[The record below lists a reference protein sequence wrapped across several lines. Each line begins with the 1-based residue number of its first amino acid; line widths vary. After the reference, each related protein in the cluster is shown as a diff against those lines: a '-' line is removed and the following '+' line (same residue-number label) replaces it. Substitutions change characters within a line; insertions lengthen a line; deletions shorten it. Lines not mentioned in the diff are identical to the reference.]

1 MIRTITATSLM
12 ALIAT
17 PLAAQD
23 REGWPQ
29 SFTVGTASQGGTY
42 YTYGSGFA
50 NLIAE
55 KLGGMTGAGEVT
67 GGPTQ
72 NLALVQSGDL
82 ALGMTTMGPARD
94 ALAGES
100 PLAPGMAFDKVC
112 AMFPMYQTP
121 FSLVSLKGS
130 GIDSVENIPAGATI
144 AFGPAGGTSDI
155 YFPQFL
161 EALGADF
168 EKRTG
173 GYEDLGG
180 QLQDG
185 LIDAIG
191 YAAGIPIPGVSQL
204 EAQIAIN
211 VVGFKPEQQAQLV
224 EQFPV
229 SEFQIPADTYKSISE
244 PLDVVAMWNF
254 AIVNCDLPEEFVYE
268 ATKAVMDNHEA
279 MMTIHQSAAETLP
292 ENVDK
297 NGVLPWHPGAA
308 RYFEEAGQ
316 DIPDDMVYGS

>member
-1 MIRTITATSLM
+1 MIRIVTASAVA
-12 ALIAT
+12 ALVAT
-17 PLAAQD
+17 PLVAQD

-55 KLGGMTGAGEVT
+55 TLGGMTGAGEVT

-94 ALAGES
+94 AVAGES

-130 GIDSVENIPAGATI
+130 GIDSVESIPAGATI
-144 AFGPAGGTSDI
+144 GFGPAGGTSDI

-161 EALGADF
+161 EALGAEFD
-168 EKRTG
+168 KQSG

-191 YAAGIPIPGVSQL
+191 YGAGIPIPGVSQL
-204 EAQIAIN
+204 EAQTAIN
-211 VVGFKPEQQAQLV
+211 VVGFTPEQQAQLV

-229 SEFQIPADTYKSISE
+229 SEFEIPADTYKSLNE
-244 PLDVVAMWNF
+244 PINTVAMWNF
-254 AIVNCDLPEEFVYE
+254 AIVGCDLPEDFVYE
-268 ATKAVMDNHEA
+268 ATKAVMENHDA
-279 MMTIHQSAAETLP
+279 MMTIHQSASETLP

-297 NGVLPWHPGAA
+297 NTVLPWHPGAA